1 MAATTTVV
9 REKNTADRELGK
21 SETNWIGAVE
31 TGTGITLLGLLF
43 ARRFTRSSLTTSL
56 RQLLASHPRLR
67 SNISKQLN
75 GKNFLFTTRTADHAA
90 EDPVVSQISLISS
103 AADDDEEELEDDD
116 ESEEASKEK
125 WLKLLED
132 EMNTPFPK
140 EKPFAVFDMKVY
152 ELPENSSLVV
162 FRFHSAAADVA
173 STSPV
178 ARQFV
183 DLLYRQVQLE
193 EQEQE
198 QDATAQKKKKQTT
211 CVSSESAAA
220 EGGQQEEEEE
230 EEEVEDIELPALEK
244 AIPQGQAQKP
254 IWAHGVD
261 TLGYGIVSRKHAYLP
276 FDHTNKPRKSRL
288 IRASLS
294 PKATDD
300 LLQVRTRSITFFFL
314 FFFLFLP
321 NLLHNKEE
329 NKTLNLCCICM
340 IAFGI
345 DHCKLFFLFFFF
357 LQRLL
362 RM

>member
-1 MAATTTVV
+1 
-9 REKNTADRELGK
+9 
-21 SETNWIGAVE
+21 
-31 TGTGITLLGLLF
+31 
-43 ARRFTRSSLTTSL
+43 
-56 RQLLASHPRLR
+56 
-67 SNISKQLN
+67 
-75 GKNFLFTTRTADHAA
+75 
-90 EDPVVSQISLISS
+90 
-103 AADDDEEELEDDD
+103 
-116 ESEEASKEK
+116 
-125 WLKLLED
+125 
-132 EMNTPFPK
+132 MNTPFPK

-198 QDATAQKKKKQTT
+198 QEQDAAAQKKKKKQTT
-211 CVSSESAAA
+211 WESSESAAA
-220 EGGQQEEEEE
+220 EGGQ

-300 LLQVRTRSITFFFL
+300 LLQVRTRSITFFL

-340 IAFGI
+340 IAVGI
-345 DHCKLFFLFFFF
+345 HHCKLFFFFPSEIVDNVATNFCKLYCCYLVMYRF
-357 LQRLL
+357 AADCPSGNPVKNIHT
-362 RM
+362 

>member
-1 MAATTTVV
+1 
-9 REKNTADRELGK
+9 
-21 SETNWIGAVE
+21 
-31 TGTGITLLGLLF
+31 
-43 ARRFTRSSLTTSL
+43 
-56 RQLLASHPRLR
+56 
-67 SNISKQLN
+67 
-75 GKNFLFTTRTADHAA
+75 
-90 EDPVVSQISLISS
+90 
-103 AADDDEEELEDDD
+103 
-116 ESEEASKEK
+116 
-125 WLKLLED
+125 
-132 EMNTPFPK
+132 MNTPFPK

-193 EQEQE
+193 EQEE
-198 QDATAQKKKKQTT
+198 EEDATAQKKKKQTT
-211 CVSSESAAA
+211 WESSESAAA
-220 EGGQQEEEEE
+220 EGGQEEEEEE

-254 IWAHGVD
+254 FWAHGVD

-340 IAFGI
+340 IAVGI
-345 DHCKLFFLFFFF
+345 RPLQALFDFPF